1 MKENDIKFRYLSE
14 DTGEDIN
21 GLSGVVSLSLIAL
34 EGGKPLYT
42 SDIGSV
48 KFITGNNDNVVNFTS
63 LFNSKYKL
71 LKLFFDKYSKYDTQ
85 FYITVTTQPTDI
97 YQSFTK
103 FFTYSFTWQEYLVT
117 FTGFDWSDE
126 SEDFYISSIS
136 NRTNDLKELVS
147 KFKEAELK
155 YQEAKTIYD
164 SNVKNNPNL
173 TMETNESYEPKTF
186 NNVITRMLEFQEG
199 TLNHALEHAN
209 KIDLKPQKQ
218 YLIGINNMINML
230 TSMYP
235 DIDIKKGEGIPY
247 NNKK

>member
-1 MKENDIKFRYLSE
+1 MKENDIRFRYISD

-34 EGGKPLYT
+34 DEGKPLYT
-42 SDIGSV
+42 SDIGSI
-48 KFITGNNDNVVNFTS
+48 KFITGDNDNVVNFTS

-71 LKLFFDKYSKYDTQ
+71 LKLFFDKYSKYDIQ
-85 FYITVTTQPTDI
+85 FYITVITQPTDI
-97 YQSFTK
+97 YQSFTS
-103 FFTYSFTWQEYLVT
+103 FFKYSFTWQEYLVT
-117 FTGFDWSDE
+117 FAGFDWSKE
-126 SEDFYISSIS
+126 SDSFYISPIS

-164 SNVKNNPNL
+164 SNVKNNPNI
-173 TMETNESYEPKTF
+173 TMEVGESYEPNSFTK
-186 NNVITRMLEFQEG
+186 VITRMLEFQEG
-199 TLNHALEHAN
+199 TLNHAIEYTN

>member
-1 MKENDIKFRYLSE
+1 MKENDIRFRYLSE

-34 EGGKPLYT
+34 DEGKPLYT

-48 KFITGNNDNVVNFTS
+48 KFITGDNDNIVNFTS
-63 LFNSKYKL
+63 IFNSKSKL
-71 LKLFFDKYSKYDTQ
+71 LKFFFDKYSKYEIQ
-85 FYITVTTQPTDI
+85 FYITVTTQPTDE

-103 FFTYSFTWQEYLVT
+103 FFTYGFEWSEYLT
-117 FTGFDWSDE
+117 SFRGFDWSE
-126 SEDFYISSIS
+126 KSEYFYIPLIS
-136 NRTNDLKELVS
+136 ERTNDLKELVS
-147 KFKEAELK
+147 KFKEAELN
-155 YQEAKTIYD
+155 YQKAKIIYD
-164 SNVKNNPNL
+164 SNVKNNPNI
-173 TMETNESYEPKTF
+173 TMEVGKSYEPNSFTK
-186 NNVITRMLEFQEG
+186 VITRMLEFQEG
-199 TLNHALEHAN
+199 TLNHAIEYTN

-218 YLIGINNMINML
+218 YLITINNMINML